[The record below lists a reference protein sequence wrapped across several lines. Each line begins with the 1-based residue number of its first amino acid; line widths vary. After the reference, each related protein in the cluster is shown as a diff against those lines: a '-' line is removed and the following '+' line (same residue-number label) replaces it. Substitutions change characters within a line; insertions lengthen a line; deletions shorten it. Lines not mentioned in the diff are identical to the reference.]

1 MKLQKKTV
9 TIFFVIVL
17 LCLAQIF
24 WWMYFQVQQNRTV
37 INLHKK
43 MINSKAQEM
52 RRFLTLE
59 YRDLIQGSLN
69 HPLHI
74 LRHAQENDWPPSHFV
89 VTADT
94 IFLRYQDLI
103 YFFPINW
110 PFLEQKLAVT
120 DSSFILQ
127 KKAPISSTPVTYLE
141 LPLTVLP
148 KYKAED
154 DLQDQMD
161 RRTVMFL
168 SEGSFFAL
176 MVMIGIYFLY
186 AAFRRE
192 LQLQEHQKNF
202 ILSMTHELRS
212 PLSSI
217 KLYLQT
223 LQRRQIADERRE
235 QFVQHSLADVERL
248 QRLVEN
254 VLDAAR
260 IERND
265 YDYQMDTL
273 DISQLV
279 KTVLDKWRTSDTDSA
294 IAFTERIS
302 SGVHI
307 HADAHAMISVVN
319 NLIENAVKYSQTP
332 KQVNVDLIVMNE
344 RVVLSVTDNG
354 QGVAPEDRKK
364 VFERFYRAGNEMTR
378 TTKGTGLGLYIVKRI
393 VEAHH
398 GTIDCHAAPNGGA
411 VFTVSVPT
419 TKK

>member
-1 MKLQKKTV
+1 MKLQKKTIV
-9 TIFFVIVL
+9 IFIVIVL

-37 INLHKK
+37 MNLHKK
-43 MINSKAQEM
+43 MISSKALEL

-74 LRHAQENDWPPSHFV
+74 LRQAQENDWPRSHFV
-89 VTADT
+89 VTPDT

-110 PFLEQKLAVT
+110 PFLEQKLAAS
-120 DSSFILQ
+120 DSGFVLQ
-127 KKAPISSTPVTYLE
+127 KKPTISSAPATYLE
-141 LPLTVLP
+141 LPLTVIP

-154 DLQDQMD
+154 NLQEQMD

-176 MVMIGIYFLY
+176 MVMIAIYFLY

-223 LQRRQIADERRE
+223 LQRRQITEERRE

-265 YDYQMDTL
+265 YDYQMGSL
-273 DISQLV
+273 DMSQLV
-279 KTVLDKWRTSDTDSA
+279 KSVLDKWKTSDTESVISFSGN
-294 IAFTERIS
+294 IASDI
-302 SGVHI
+302 HI

-332 KQVNVDLIVMNE
+332 KRVD
-344 RVVLSVTDNG
+344 VLLSMIGDRTILTVTDNG
-354 QGVAPEDRKK
+354 PGVAPEDRTK
-364 VFERFYRAGNEMTR
+364 VFERFYRAGDEMTR

-393 VEAHH
+393 VEAHR
-398 GTIDCHAAPNGGA
+398 GTIDCQSAMEGGA
-411 VFTVSVPT
+411 AFTVSIPT
-419 TKK
+419 LKK